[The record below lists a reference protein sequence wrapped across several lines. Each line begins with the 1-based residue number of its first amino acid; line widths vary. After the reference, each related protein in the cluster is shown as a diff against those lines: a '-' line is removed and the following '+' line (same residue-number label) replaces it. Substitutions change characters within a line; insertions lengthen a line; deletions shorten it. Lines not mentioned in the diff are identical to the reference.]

1 MKRGIYLVANLKSQ
15 NLCANL
21 IHSIRETG
29 CTLPIRLI
37 HFGGKKITSSFI
49 LKNVEF
55 LEPDNF
61 PNEAKELIGSLQT
74 ILNCPTGFLYRFLP
88 WFSDWDEFI
97 YSDNDIVALNN
108 WESLFDFITG
118 YDIVHADKEYTTAG
132 KFNYNYPEKI
142 KEIFGPFALESAFT
156 AGHFAAKR
164 NLRLIS
170 DIRKA
175 IEWFLEHPG
184 IPKQHD
190 QALLHIAAL
199 IGNWKLLNLCKTPHN
214 WLSSWAGDYR
224 HPLDLIQQI
233 QNSKLPNNISHIHY
247 SGSTP
252 YGNSPIEELL
262 FSNLPNNQRLKKLA
276 SISFLKLSGMLF
288 LKEKKKRA
296 IQRIQNLF

>member
-1 MKRGIYLVANLKSQ
+1 MKRGIYLVANQRSQ
-15 NLCANL
+15 NLCDNL
-21 IHSIRETG
+21 IHSIQETG

-37 HFGGKKITSSFI
+37 HFGGKKISSPFI

-55 LEPDNF
+55 LELEDF
-61 PNEAKELIGSLQT
+61 PCEGKEFINSLKT
-74 ILNCPTGFLYRFLP
+74 VLKCPTGFLYRFLP

-108 WESLFDFITG
+108 WERIFGFLTG

-132 KFNYNYPEKI
+132 KFNYNQPDKI
-142 KEIFGPFALESAFT
+142 KELFGPLALESALT

-175 IEWFLEHPG
+175 IEWFTENPA

-199 IGNWKLLNLCKTPHN
+199 IGNWKLLNLCKAPHN
-214 WLSSWAGDYR
+214 WLSTWSGDYK

-233 QNSKLPNNISHIHY
+233 QNSKFPNNISHIHF
-247 SGSTP
+247 SGGTP
-252 YGNSPIEELL
+252 YGNLPLEELL
-262 FSNLPNNQRLKKLA
+262 FSNLSTNKRLKKLA
-276 SISFLKLSGMLF
+276 AVGLLKFSGMLY
-288 LKEKKKRA
+288 LKSKRKRA
-296 IQRIQNLF
+296 IQKIQNFL